1 MHAVPPEEHA
11 DPVAAVVAAHRAGTL
26 LSLATSG
33 TTGPARRVLRSTE
46 SWWGSFGAYSQ
57 LSGVVA
63 GSRVWL
69 PGPTSSTMVLF
80 AAVHASVVG
89 AARVDDPAGATH
101 ACLTPAQLELRGAEL
116 PRGTQVV
123 VAGAALS
130 KRLARQASARSLPVS
145 HYYGAAELSFVA
157 ASAPRRD
164 GEAEPV
170 PTGLRPFE
178 GVEIDIRDTPGPGSI
193 WVRSPWVCE
202 GYEGAGSGPLRRDGE
217 WATVGDV
224 GRLRDGVLQVL
235 GRPDAVT
242 TAGATVV
249 LAEVEAAL
257 AGAAHG
263 PFVVHGVPHPT
274 FGEVLAV
281 TFVDPTDESRLREA
295 ARALPASHRP
305 RVWRRVDVLPLT
317 AAGKVDRAALP
328 SLQDTKPG
336 GAR

>member
-1 MHAVPPEEHA
+1 M
-11 DPVAAVVAAHRAGTL
+11 
-26 LSLATSG
+26 
-33 TTGPARRVLRSTE
+33 LRSTQ
-46 SWWGSFGAYSQ
+46 SWWGGFDAYSE

-63 GSRVWL
+63 GSQVWL
-69 PGPTSSTMVLF
+69 PGPFTSTMVLF
-80 AAVHASVVG
+80 AAVHAAVVG
-89 AARVDDPAGATH
+89 ATRVADPGGATH
-101 ACLTPAQLELRGAEL
+101 ACLTPAQLELRGTEL
-116 PRGTQVV
+116 PRGAHVV
-123 VAGAALS
+123 VAGAALPD
-130 KRLARQASARSLPVS
+130 RAAARATARGFVLA

-157 ASAPRRD
+157 VGASRGAGGGAAGGTR
-164 GEAEPV
+164 
-170 PTGLRPFE
+170 LRPFE

-202 GYEGAGSGPLRRDGE
+202 GYEDGDSGPLRRDGE

-224 GRLRDGVLQVL
+224 GRIRDGVLEVF

-249 LAEVEAAL
+249 LAEVEAVL
-257 AGAAHG
+257 VGVAHG

-281 TFVDPTDESRLREA
+281 TFVDPTDEPRLKDA

-305 RVWRRVDVLPLT
+305 RVWRRVDTLPLT
-317 AAGKVDRAALP
+317 AAGKVDRALLASLP
-328 SLQDTKPG
+328 DAKQGLM